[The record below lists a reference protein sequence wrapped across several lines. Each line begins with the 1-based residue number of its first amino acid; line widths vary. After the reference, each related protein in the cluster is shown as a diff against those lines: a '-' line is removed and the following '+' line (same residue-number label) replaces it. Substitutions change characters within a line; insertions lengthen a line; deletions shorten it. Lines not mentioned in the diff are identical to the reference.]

1 MENPFFSV
9 KRKDSFYTSGA
20 LSLENIG
27 LNETVLHLKD
37 PAFSLSGQVSF
48 SAESNRS
55 ISKQS
60 YENANAVK
68 PTGDESLKSFQ

>member
-9 KRKDSFYTSGA
+9 KRRDSFYTSGA

-27 LNETVLHLKD
+27 LNETVLHLKY
-37 PAFSLSGQVSF
+37 PVFSLSGQVSF
-48 SAESNRS
+48 SAESERS

-68 PTGDESLKSFQ
+68 PTGDESLKSAQ

>member
-27 LNETVLHLKD
+27 LNETVIHLKH
-37 PAFSLSGQVSF
+37 PVFSLSEQVSF
-48 SAESNRS
+48 SAES
-55 ISKQS
+55 K
-60 YENANAVK
+60 
-68 PTGDESLKSFQ
+68 TF

>member
-27 LNETVLHLKD
+27 QNETVMHLKY
-37 PAFSLSGQVSF
+37 PAFSS
-48 SAESNRS
+48 ESKTS

-68 PTGDESLKSFQ
+68 PTGDESLKPFQ